1 MRQEIISKLLS
12 RSKAILIL
20 KVILVRWE
28 QNRLLF
34 FFFFFFF
41 VFTNKSLWHSPF
53 RTVDLEVT
61 KKWQLIIFNHQA
73 WLHVS

>member
-12 RSKAILIL
+12 RPKAILIL

-34 FFFFFFF
+34 FFF
-41 VFTNKSLWHSPF
+41 FTNKSLWHSPF

-73 WLHVS
+73 WLQVS

>member
-12 RSKAILIL
+12 RPKAILIL

-28 QNRLLF
+28 QNCLLF
-34 FFFFFFF
+34 FFFFF
-41 VFTNKSLWHSPF
+41 VFINKSLWHSPL

-73 WLHVS
+73 WLQVS